1 MSLDKKTQKKYRS
14 IGHHLNPV
22 VIVANGL
29 GENVLAEINRAL
41 NDHELIKVRIVSED
55 REARKEV
62 INEICENQNAE
73 LVQTIGKVALIY
85 RKAAEQKPH
94 LSNVQL
100 YSEER

>member
-41 NDHELIKVRIVSED
+41 NDHELIKVKLALGD
-55 REARKEV
+55 REEKVAAIETLTEV
-62 INEICENQNAE
+62 TGAT
-73 LVQTIGKVALIY
+73 LVQAIGNIILIY
-85 RKAAEQKPH
+85 RPAAKPNPK
-94 LSNVQL
+94 LSNIL
-100 YSEER
+100 RANLL